1 MFEGYYA
8 EHVIRNWERERT
20 QARAQSR
27 QVESRQVESRQVES
41 RQVESRQVESRMM
54 RGAHPGEERAVLS
67 ADWRG
72 WSWQR
77 ARAVLGTL
85 AVALVASAALPA
97 SLQAIAWG
105 LREILEL
112 VIH

>member
-8 EHVIRNWERERT
+8 EHVIRNGERERA

-27 QVESRQVESRQVES
+27 QVQ
-41 RQVESRQVESRMM
+41 SRMI

-72 WSWQR
+72 WSWRR

-85 AVALVASAALPA
+85 AVALVASVALPA
-97 SLQAIAWG
+97 SLQAMAWS

-112 VIH
+112 VIR